1 MTDIE
6 RAIAIIRDRNFCG
19 ICTTAES
26 KGLKSCKECEAY
38 QAKNLAI
45 QALREKQERR
55 WIPVTERL
63 PETDEDVLVQVSGM
77 PYKNLEL
84 TDTIEF
90 AAYYPKDG
98 WFLDAYPDWENAQPV
113 AWQPLSQPWKE
124 KAK

>member
-45 QALREKQERR
+45 QALHEKQEQKS
-55 WIPVTERL
+55 PCDLCAYNPPSSLDGKDCCMCPATPL
-63 PETDEDVLVQVSGM
+63 PEDFSFWRKEG
-77 PYKNLEL
+77 NL
-84 TDTIEF
+84 
-90 AAYYPKDG
+90 K
-98 WFLDAYPDWENAQPV
+98 
-113 AWQPLSQPWKE
+113 
-124 KAK
+124 